1 MAAAIPSPAPAGPPP
16 GVAGWLDGVRV
27 CICGGSGGVGKTTT
41 SAAIASGMAARGH
54 KVCVVTIDPAQRL
67 ADALGLD
74 ALGNEP
80 HRVDPAPFAAAGT
93 AFADGGELW
102 ALQLDAKRTFD
113 DLIERLSPD
122 ARTREEILSNRIYR
136 ELSGAVAGSQEFT
149 AIAKLHDLA
158 ATAQFDLLVLDTPP
172 SRNALDFLD
181 APDRLTQFFEGRALQ
196 ALLKPSGFGM
206 KLLGRTSGLA
216 LSALK
221 RVTGVDLL
229 TDLSTFF
236 RLLGGLLEGFRA
248 RAEQVD
254 ALLHDPAT
262 RFLLVTSPEREPVDE
277 AVYFHRK
284 LKAARMNFGGGI
296 VNRVHVDRL
305 GEEDVGE
312 LVDRLVQEG
321 GLSRPLARRV
331 AAVFADE
338 HALAVRD
345 RESVAHLAGRLGPDV
360 PLLLVPHLDAEV
372 HDAAGLL
379 RVGRHLF
386 Q

>member
-1 MAAAIPSPAPAGPPP
+1 MSAP

-41 SAAIASGMAARGH
+41 SAAIATGMAARGL

-67 ADALGLD
+67 ANALGLD
-74 ALGNEP
+74 TLGNEP
-80 HRVDPAPFAAAGT
+80 HRVEPAPFAAAG
-93 AFADGGELW
+93 APLGDGELW

-122 ARTREEILSNRIYR
+122 ERTREEILSNRIYR

-158 ATAQFDLLVLDTPP
+158 ATGEFDLLVLDTPP

-206 KLLGRTSGLA
+206 KLFGRTSGLV

-277 AVYFHRK
+277 AIYFHRK
-284 LKAARMNFGGGI
+284 LKAARMAFGGGI
-296 VNRVHVDRL
+296 VNRVHADQL
-305 GEEDVGE
+305 GDEDAGE
-312 LVDRLVQEG
+312 LVQRLIDEA

-331 AAVFADE
+331 AACFADE

-345 RESVAHLAGRLGPDV
+345 RENVAHLAQRLGASV
-360 PLLLVPHLDAEV
+360 PLLLVPHLDEDV
-372 HDAAGLL
+372 HDAAGLV
-379 RVGRHLF
+379 RVGAHLF
-386 Q
+386 ADATAVAP